1 MIVYILINIAIVVLI
16 TGFNLYRHQMQH
28 LSLSAMLLS
37 ITINAFINTF
47 IIDKYNFITLC
58 TITMFIIW
66 TILQFYIDKKLKPV
80 YITDQKFIAIILTI
94 VVSLT
99 QRVTDFSST
108 QSIYMSIPFLA
119 PAIFIIGG
127 IMLFISTF
135 NSLDESAE
143 NNNNKIK
150 KLMIK
155 GLIIINISFIVMMV
169 LTPYWYLYLIV
180 YLIFLLFLFWQKV
193 YKF

>member
-135 NSLDESAE
+135 NSLDETAE
-143 NNNNKIK
+143 NNNKIN

-169 LTPYWYLYLIV
+169 LTPYWYLYLII
-180 YLIFLLFLFWQKV
+180 YLIFLLFLLWQKV

>member
-1 MIVYILINIAIVVLI
+1 FDASVVYRVLN
-16 TGFNLYRHQMQH
+16 F
-28 LSLSAMLLS
+28 LLLRQRQIGIRAS
-37 ITINAFINTF
+37 
-47 IIDKYNFITLC
+47 FITLC

-135 NSLDESAE
+135 NSLDETAE
-143 NNNNKIK
+143 NNNKIN

-180 YLIFLLFLFWQKV
+180 YLIFLLFLLWQKV

>member
-1 MIVYILINIAIVVLI
+1 MILYILIDAMVTLL

-135 NSLDESAE
+135 NSLDETAE
-143 NNNNKIK
+143 NNNKIK

-180 YLIFLLFLFWQKV
+180 YLIFLLFLLWQKV

>member
-80 YITDQKFIAIILTI
+80 YITDQKFISIILTI

-135 NSLDESAE
+135 NSLDETAE
-143 NNNNKIK
+143 NNNKIK

-180 YLIFLLFLFWQKV
+180 YLIFLLFLLWQKV

>member
-1 MIVYILINIAIVVLI
+1 MIVYILINIAIVILI
-16 TGFNLYRHQMQH
+16 TVFNLYRHQMQH

-135 NSLDESAE
+135 NNLDETAE
-143 NNNNKIK
+143 NNNKIK

-180 YLIFLLFLFWQKV
+180 YLIFLLFLLWQKV

>member
-143 NNNNKIK
+143 NNKIK

>member
-143 NNNNKIK
+143 NNKIK

-180 YLIFLLFLFWQKV
+180 YLIFLLFLLWQKV

>member
-80 YITDQKFIAIILTI
+80 CITDQKFIAIILTI

-135 NSLDESAE
+135 NSLDETAE
-143 NNNNKIK
+143 NNNKIK

-180 YLIFLLFLFWQKV
+180 YLIFLLFLLWQKV

>member
-1 MIVYILINIAIVVLI
+1 MILYILINIAIVVLI

-66 TILQFYIDKKLKPV
+66 TILQFYIDKKLTPV

-135 NSLDESAE
+135 NSLDETAE
-143 NNNNKIK
+143 NNNKIK

-180 YLIFLLFLFWQKV
+180 YLIFLLFLLWQKV

>member
-80 YITDQKFIAIILTI
+80 YITDQKFITIILTI

-135 NSLDESAE
+135 NSLDETAE
-143 NNNNKIK
+143 NNNKIK

-180 YLIFLLFLFWQKV
+180 YLIFLLFLLWQKV

>member
-58 TITMFIIW
+58 TITMFIIC
-66 TILQFYIDKKLKPV
+66 TILQFYIDKKLKPL
-80 YITDQKFIAIILTI
+80 YITDHKFIAIILTI

-99 QRVTDFSST
+99 QRFTDLSIT
-108 QSIYMSIPFLA
+108 QSLYMSIPFL
-119 PAIFIIGG
+119 PSAIFLFCGFV
-127 IMLFISTF
+127 LFIFS
-135 NSLDESAE
+135 
-143 NNNNKIK
+143 
-150 KLMIK
+150 
-155 GLIIINISFIVMMV
+155 
-169 LTPYWYLYLIV
+169 
-180 YLIFLLFLFWQKV
+180 
-193 YKF
+193 

>member
-1 MIVYILINIAIVVLI
+1 MILYILINIAIVVLI

-28 LSLSAMLLS
+28 LSLSAMSLS

-108 QSIYMSIPFLA
+108 QSIYMLIPFLA

-135 NSLDESAE
+135 NSLDETAE
-143 NNNNKIK
+143 NNNKIK

-180 YLIFLLFLFWQKV
+180 YLIFLLFLLWQKV

>member
-58 TITMFIIW
+58 TITM
-66 TILQFYIDKKLKPV
+66 FYIDKKLKPV

-135 NSLDESAE
+135 NNLDETAE
-143 NNNNKIK
+143 NNNKIK

-180 YLIFLLFLFWQKV
+180 YLIFLLFLLWQKV

>member
-66 TILQFYIDKKLKPV
+66 TILQFYIDKKIKPV
-80 YITDQKFIAIILTI
+80 YIADQKFIAIILTI

-135 NSLDESAE
+135 NSLDETAE
-143 NNNNKIK
+143 NNNKIK

-180 YLIFLLFLFWQKV
+180 YLIFLLFLLWQKV

>member
-66 TILQFYIDKKLKPV
+66 TILQFYIDEKLKPV

-143 NNNNKIK
+143 NNNKIK

-180 YLIFLLFLFWQKV
+180 YLIFLLFLLWQKV

>member
-28 LSLSAMLLS
+28 LSLSPMLLS

-80 YITDQKFIAIILTI
+80 YITDQKLIAIILTI

-143 NNNNKIK
+143 NNNKIK

-180 YLIFLLFLFWQKV
+180 YLIFLLFLLWQKV

>member
-80 YITDQKFIAIILTI
+80 YITDQTFIAIILTI

-135 NSLDESAE
+135 NSLDETAE
-143 NNNNKIK
+143 NNNKIK

-180 YLIFLLFLFWQKV
+180 YLIFLLFLLWQKV

>member
-80 YITDQKFIAIILTI
+80 YITGQKFIAIILTI

-135 NSLDESAE
+135 NSLDETAE
-143 NNNNKIK
+143 NNNKIK

-180 YLIFLLFLFWQKV
+180 YLIFLLFLLWQKV

>member
-135 NSLDESAE
+135 NSLDKTAE
-143 NNNNKIK
+143 NNNKIK

-180 YLIFLLFLFWQKV
+180 YLIFLLFLLWQKV

>member
-108 QSIYMSIPFLA
+108 QSIYMSIPFLT

-135 NSLDESAE
+135 NSLDETAE
-143 NNNNKIK
+143 NNNKIK

-180 YLIFLLFLFWQKV
+180 YLIFLLFLLWQKV

>member
-66 TILQFYIDKKLKPV
+66 TILQ
-80 YITDQKFIAIILTI
+80 
-94 VVSLT
+94 
-99 QRVTDFSST
+99 
-108 QSIYMSIPFLA
+108 
-119 PAIFIIGG
+119 
-127 IMLFISTF
+127 
-135 NSLDESAE
+135 
-143 NNNNKIK
+143 
-150 KLMIK
+150 
-155 GLIIINISFIVMMV
+155 
-169 LTPYWYLYLIV
+169 
-180 YLIFLLFLFWQKV
+180 
-193 YKF
+193 

>member
-1 MIVYILINIAIVVLI
+1 MILYILINIAIVVLI

-80 YITDQKFIAIILTI
+80 YITDQNFIAIILTI

-135 NSLDESAE
+135 NSLDETAE
-143 NNNNKIK
+143 NNNKIK

-180 YLIFLLFLFWQKV
+180 YLIFLLFLLWQKV

>member
-1 MIVYILINIAIVVLI
+1 MILYILINIAIVVLI

-108 QSIYMSIPFLA
+108 QSIYMSIPFLS

-135 NSLDESAE
+135 NSLDETAE
-143 NNNNKIK
+143 NNNKIK

-180 YLIFLLFLFWQKV
+180 YLIFLLFLLWQKV

>member
-28 LSLSAMLLS
+28 LSLIAMLLS

-143 NNNNKIK
+143 NNNKIK

>member
-1 MIVYILINIAIVVLI
+1 MILYILINIAIVVLI

-66 TILQFYIDKKLKPV
+66 TILQFYIDKKLKTV

-135 NSLDESAE
+135 NSLDETAE
-143 NNNNKIK
+143 NNNKIK

-180 YLIFLLFLFWQKV
+180 YLIFLLFLLWQKV

>member
-66 TILQFYIDKKLKPV
+66 TILQFYIDKKLKSV

-135 NSLDESAE
+135 NSLDETAE
-143 NNNNKIK
+143 NNNKIK

-180 YLIFLLFLFWQKV
+180 YLIFLLFLLWQKV